1 MKKFRQAKLSVLAAV
16 FGLSAVAAL
25 LPLSVCADTP
35 AADATAPAEVLRPEI
50 RTVLIDAKAL
60 YDAKNVPGA
69 LAKIAESD
77 SIKDKT
83 PYEIFAVEKTR
94 GDYLF
99 AAGDKVKAAKAFEA
113 VIAANYLRRADQLS
127 MIEATSQLYF
137 QASDYPA
144 TISWADRY
152 VKEGGTDPK
161 AFDVLNKAH
170 YLNKDYAE
178 AYIGI
183 NSQVQGE
190 ITAGRVPDEQSLKI
204 LLSCMSSLKDDAGM
218 LKSLELLNTYYPSTQ
233 NWLYLLGQIH
243 TKPGFSDKIYLDINR
258 LKMELSLMQKATDYL
273 DMSELATRAGLPA
286 EAKKA
291 LDQGFAAGLLGKGAD
306 AAKQQALLSAA
317 NKHADEDVKFMQQ
330 GEASANKSKDGAGL
344 VNLGMAFATA
354 GQFDKGA
361 SLIEQGISKGGLA
374 RLEEAKLHLGLVY
387 YWAGKKNEAIKQLN
401 TVEGTDGT
409 ADLARYWI
417 MQINHPLAK

>member
-243 TKPGFSDKIYLDINR
+243 TKPGFSDKIYLDIYR